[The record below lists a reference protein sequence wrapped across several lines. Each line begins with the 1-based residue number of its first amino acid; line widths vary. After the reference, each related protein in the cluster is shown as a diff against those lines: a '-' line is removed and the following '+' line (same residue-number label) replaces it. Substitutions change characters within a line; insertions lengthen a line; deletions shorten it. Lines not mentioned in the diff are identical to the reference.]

1 MVETIPGELR
11 DPQGSHNQHR
21 LAELNPRGKHRL
33 GIGKLNV

>member
-11 DPQGSHNQHR
+11 DPEGSDNQHR
-21 LAELNPRGKHRL
+21 LAELKRRGKHRL